1 MEEVGIK
8 DGERHDQMM
17 RLARDMRHIVE
28 NNPKAVWYYLLKQ
41 KFVKDLIREGDNV
54 ERDVKDALAYKY
66 TTYMP
71 KVFQKVLK
79 KHAEDIHKSNPNQ
92 MSKETIYEQYRR
104 YGESFKAL
112 FAVPQIRG
120 KLQGSLPLLSL
131 HEGTDAQIR
140 CVFLSCRPLQ
150 RCLPLWHAGHP
161 LPLPPLSRA

>member
-1 MEEVGIK
+1 M
-8 DGERHDQMM
+8 
-17 RLARDMRHIVE
+17 
-28 NNPKAVWYYLLKQ
+28 
-41 KFVKDLIREGDNV
+41 

-112 FAVPQIRG
+112 FKYYPCMKELTHKFDVSSSAVPASTARWPPVAITTTIT
-120 KLQGSLPLLSL
+120 SLRRSA
-131 HEGTDAQIR
+131 D
-140 CVFLSCRPLQ
+140 
-150 RCLPLWHAGHP
+150 
-161 LPLPPLSRA
+161 

>member
-1 MEEVGIK
+1 
-8 DGERHDQMM
+8 MM

-41 KFVKDLIREGDNV
+41 KFVKDLIKEGDNV

-79 KHAEDIHKSNPNQ
+79 KHAEAIHKSNPNQ

-104 YGESFKAL
+104 YGRKPSMSSTADTGKAS
-112 FAVPQIRG
+112 R
-120 KLQGSLPLLSL
+120 LSS
-131 HEGTDAQIR
+131 AII
-140 CVFLSCRPLQ
+140 P
-150 RCLPLWHAGHP
+150 A
-161 LPLPPLSRA
+161 